1 MMYLQEEPTT
11 QLQAMLQ
18 QEVKYLPSDYLYQS
32 EPQTHSVT
40 GPQHTVNVDCR
51 SKMVAWCFQV
61 VDFCKFQRETV
72 SIAIN
77 YLDRYMATPA
87 SRAAHQ
93 DRKVFQLTA
102 MTCLYTAVKCH
113 EPEAMDPKL
122 VSTLS
127 RGTYS
132 PQEVESMEA
141 NILGALGWRMN
152 PPTALSFV
160 RHYLDLL
167 PEGLLNSAQRDT
179 AYDLSKFQTELA
191 VNEYDFLAVR
201 PSVVAYSA
209 LVNALE
215 SLSLED
221 KLLARI
227 SYGLAGSVSV
237 DTQSDK
243 IFEVQNWLYQAVSVQ
258 PGNVVCQPRPASPA
272 RNKLAR
278 RASIEV
284 SPRSVSCQ

>member
-1 MMYLQEEPTT
+1 MFNQPHTMFDT
-11 QLQAMLQ
+11 QTQAMLE
-18 QEVKYLPSDYLYQS
+18 QEVKYLASDYLFQS
-32 EPQTHSVT
+32 EPKGSCVT
-40 GPQHTVNVDCR
+40 GPQHVNVDCR
-51 SKMVAWCFQV
+51 SKMVSWCFQV

-77 YLDRYMATPA
+77 YLDRYMCTPA
-87 SRAAHQ
+87 SQAAHL

-160 RHYLDLL
+160 RMYLYLL
-167 PEGLLNSAQRDT
+167 PEGFLSSAQRET
-179 AYDLSKFQTELA
+179 AYEISKFQTELA
-191 VNEYDFLAVR
+191 VNEYDFLSVR
-201 PSVVAYSA
+201 PSVIGYSA
-209 LVNALE
+209 LINALE
-215 SLSLED
+215 SINLEE
-221 KLLARI
+221 KLMARI
-227 SYGLAGSVSV
+227 SYGLAESVSV

-243 IFEVQNWLYQAVSVQ
+243 IFEVQTCLYQAVSMQ
-258 PGNVVCQPRPASPA
+258 PGNVVCQPRPVTPA
-272 RNKLAR
+272 QSKLSR
-278 RASIEV
+278 RSSFEV